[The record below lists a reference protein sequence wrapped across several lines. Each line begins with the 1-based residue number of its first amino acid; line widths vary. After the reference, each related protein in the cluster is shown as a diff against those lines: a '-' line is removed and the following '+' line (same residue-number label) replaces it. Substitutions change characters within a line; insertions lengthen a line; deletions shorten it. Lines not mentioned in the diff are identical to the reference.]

1 MSSNEHFNTEL
12 AGTPTT
18 KGRFVKVDDID
29 PVEFV
34 DGLVFRPVL
43 TERSLVNFVHF
54 GPNTKAPR
62 HSHEEEQTVI
72 VLEGE
77 FEFDLDGEVRT
88 LRPGDVAVVPAW
100 VPHGAWTNDNTC
112 LEVDLFTPPRKSL
125 LEHAAAQVKLNDG
138 NA

>member
-12 AGTPTT
+12 AGTPTAP
-18 KGRFVKVDDID
+18 GRFVSVEDIN

-34 DGLVFRPVL
+34 DGLEFRPVL
-43 TERSLVNFVHF
+43 AEKTMINFVRFHHH
-54 GPNTKAPR
+54 TEAPR
-62 HSHEEEQTVI
+62 HSHEEEQIVI

-77 FEFDLDGEVRT
+77 FEFDLDGDVRT

-100 VPHGAWTNDNTC
+100 VPHGAWTKETTC
-112 LEVDLFTPPRKSL
+112 LEVDVFNPPRKSL
-125 LEHAAAQVKLNDG
+125 LEHAAAQIQQNDG